1 MTDNTKKFIKDTE
14 AFRKIMRADQI
25 QEIRDLLY
33 SKLNINDF
41 EKIDEILKENYNND
55 EFFKILWQ

>member
-1 MTDNTKKFIKDTE
+1 
-14 AFRKIMRADQI
+14 MRADQI